1 MVAVSAKKKGRI
13 RTWWSATP
21 PCIRSWIKFV
31 VLPVVSLLLALTVWG
46 YVTYILRGQWT
57 PDHLVSVLALMLEG
71 ASALYGLIFDVLK
84 WICGWGA

>member
-31 VLPVVSLLLALTVWG
+31 VLPIVSALLALTVWG
-46 YVTYILRGQWT
+46 YVTYIQRGQWT
-57 PDHLVSVLALMLEG
+57 PDHLVSVVGIMLEG
-71 ASALYGLIFDVLK
+71 VSSLFGLIMGQLLDLVTGK
-84 WICGWGA
+84 

>member
-1 MVAVSAKKKGRI
+1 MVASQKKPGRI

-31 VLPVVSLLLALTVWG
+31 VLPIVSALLALTVWG

-57 PDHLVSVLALMLEG
+57 PDHLVSVVGIMLEG
-71 ASALYGLIFDVLK
+71 VSSLFGWIMGLILDALAGK
-84 WICGWGA
+84 